1 MTMTGNNED
10 ILRNTTASYL
20 DIAEVI
26 QQYGANVKEDLAQL
40 WKRIIFNILISNTD
54 DHLRNH
60 GFILSDKGWLLSPA
74 YDINPSID
82 KNGLSLNID
91 MDNND
96 LDIEL
101 AKSVGKYFKLNNTTM
116 NNSIEEVKLAVK
128 QWKILANESGISKF
142 EQEIMSGAFK
152 S

>member
-1 MTMTGNNED
+1 
-10 ILRNTTASYL
+10 
-20 DIAEVI
+20 
-26 QQYGANVKEDLAQL
+26 
-40 WKRIIFNILISNTD
+40 
-54 DHLRNH
+54 
-60 GFILSDKGWLLSPA
+60 
-74 YDINPSID
+74 
-82 KNGLSLNID
+82 

-101 AKSVGKYFKLNNTTM
+101 AKSVGKYFRLNNTTM